1 MATDTNVAAVRRFWE
16 GFNAHDLD
24 VWDEV
29 CNSSF
34 VNHDPGLP
42 TPEADL
48 PTLKQTIGALQT
60 AFPDLQS
67 SEDDL
72 LAVGDRVAV
81 RRTLHGTHRGELM
94 GIQPTGKQVTLGGIW
109 LARLRDGKL
118 DEQWVYFDALGL
130 LREIGAVTLP
140 T

>member
-24 VWDEV
+24 IWDQV

-42 TPEADL
+42 TPDADL
-48 PTLKQTIGALQT
+48 PTLKQTIGGLQT

-81 RRTLHGTHRGELM
+81 RRTLHGTHRAEFM
-94 GIQPTGKQVTLGGIW
+94 GIQPTGKHVTLGGIW